1 LKKKITFVFGT
12 RPEAIKMAPLIN
24 ALHTE
29 SNFETFVILTGQH
42 PEMARQV
49 LEWFEI
55 TPDIEHQIDRS
66 ENSLN
71 SLSSQIIEKVGID
84 LVLQNPAMVVV
95 QGDTASAFAGAI
107 AAFNLQIPVAHLE
120 AGLRT
125 HNIDSPF
132 PEEAYRQMVSRIA
145 NVHFCP
151 TQGNADNLVSEGIS
165 LRNAMVTGN
174 TVVDAFSVIQAK
186 ISNNQITL
194 NLPKAL
200 PKENLVLVTAH
211 RRENLEHGMT
221 EIAEAISTLSEIF
234 PNLNFVVPMHPNPVV
249 RQRLIPKLSGKVNVL
264 LLEPLE
270 YPEFI
275 SILSKAKFVLT
286 DSGGVQEEAPILSVP
301 ALVLRENTERPE
313 GLLAGS
319 VRMVGVSREII
330 IETVREL
337 MSSKSA
343 LESMSNASNPY
354 GDGQASQRCIS
365 LLNEFFDLGDR
376 IGEFR
381 NV

>member
-12 RPEAIKMAPLIN
+12 RPEAIKMAALIN
-24 ALHTE
+24 ALRTE
-29 SNFETFVILTGQH
+29 SNYETFVILTGQH

-55 TPDIEHQIDRS
+55 KPDIEHQIDRS

-71 SLSSQIIEKVGID
+71 SLSSQIIAKVGLD
-84 LVLQNPAMVVV
+84 LVLQNPDMVVV

-165 LRNAMVTGN
+165 LSYAMVTGN

-194 NLPKAL
+194 KLPKTL

-249 RQRLIPKLSGKVNVL
+249 RKRLIPKLSGKVNVL

-286 DSGGVQEEAPILSVP
+286 DSGGVQEEAPILRVP

-313 GLLAGS
+313 GLLTGS

-330 IETVREL
+330 VETVREL
-337 MSSKSA
+337 MSSNSA

-365 LLNEFFDLGDR
+365 LLNEFFDLGER
-376 IGEFR
+376 IAEFR
-381 NV
+381 HV

>member
-1 LKKKITFVFGT
+1 MKKKITFVFGT
-12 RPEAIKMAPLIN
+12 RPEAIKMAALIN
-24 ALHTE
+24 ALRTE
-29 SNFETFVILTGQH
+29 SNYETFVILTGQH

-55 TPDIEHQIDRS
+55 KPDIEHQIDRS

-71 SLSSQIIEKVGID
+71 SLSSQIIAKVGLD
-84 LVLQNPAMVVV
+84 LVLQNPDMVVV

-165 LRNAMVTGN
+165 LSYAMVTGN

-194 NLPKAL
+194 KLPKTL

-249 RQRLIPKLSGKVNVL
+249 RKRLIPKLSGKVNVL

-286 DSGGVQEEAPILSVP
+286 DSGGVQEEAPILRVP

-313 GLLAGS
+313 GLLTGS

-330 IETVREL
+330 VETVREL
-337 MSSKSA
+337 MSSNSA

-365 LLNEFFDLGDR
+365 LLNEFFDLGER
-376 IGEFR
+376 IAEFR
-381 NV
+381 HV